1 MIIQFEKSYPT
12 GFLEICKFNKP
23 YPIIS
28 HLYYIYT
35 HQKNDEDTNRTYK
48 RYMSGILRMPTVA
61 QKKVGVVCKTQYPA
75 HIKKI
80 ITEKTC
86 FWS

>member
-1 MIIQFEKSYPT
+1 
-12 GFLEICKFNKP
+12 
-23 YPIIS
+23 
-28 HLYYIYT
+28 
-35 HQKNDEDTNRTYK
+35 
-48 RYMSGILRMPTVA
+48 MSGILRIPTVA